1 MHQQNHSPAF
11 GMGPLIVF
19 KLGSQFV
26 HGVMDYG
33 EIFGSL
39 INAVISV
46 TYPSQRS
53 ITVIRAE

>member
-26 HGVMDYG
+26 LGVMDYG

-39 INAVISV
+39 INAVICDLSF
-46 TYPSQRS
+46 SM
-53 ITVIRAE
+53 